1 MTRHVVQLAIA
12 AGLILTTSFTAQAA
26 IESLSG
32 TATAEITQY
41 VGTEPASTDISTETF
56 PGTAPG
62 LPMEAFAGLGDF
74 QGVRMVGHGARSIA
88 SLADPTLATGADP
101 MELGAEAGVFSDV
114 AHVTYQ
120 ATSDVEEVRVIRLSS
135 SDLGVGAGATA
146 DVISRVFIEGAIVV
160 WSKDS
165 SRDLTGLEGSFD
177 LQIVQD
183 FGSNGSETVASHFVS
198 VLGTSNG
205 EVSVSQSHLP
215 DLIVGGVEVLAT
227 SDSEVEAVLADLSTI
242 GVVHVVVLPR
252 SEYAYTYPAS
262 PDEPFNLSA
271 IVNVR
276 TENLPEGTGIAV
288 VFGRAAEA
296 ISTIFTPVVG
306 SAKAATVQ
314 HAVNLAMRDS
324 REIAEND
331 TNAGCGAGILGF
343 PLITSLSWV
352 GWRRLSRRHS

>member
-177 LQIVQD
+177 L
-183 FGSNGSETVASHFVS
+183 
-198 VLGTSNG
+198 GTSNG